1 MGHDESATS
10 RLTFV
15 QCETLVNEPAPA
27 GGYFSSLVV
36 RFVQERNGIGWHS
49 RLERVRIAM
58 RSLREDK

>member
-36 RFVQERNGIGWHS
+36 RFVQERNGIWWPS
-49 RLERVRIAM
+49 RF
-58 RSLREDK
+58 K